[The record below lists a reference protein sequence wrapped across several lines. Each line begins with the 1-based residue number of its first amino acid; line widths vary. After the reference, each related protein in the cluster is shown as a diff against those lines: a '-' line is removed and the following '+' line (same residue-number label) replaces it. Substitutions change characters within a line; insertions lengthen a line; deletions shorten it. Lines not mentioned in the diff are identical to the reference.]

1 MHLVTDTAV
10 SLQAS
15 RRSSISTSMGRGTLV
30 VCGVSVADCESWIG
44 EDRLV
49 VPCAYDLRLVVL
61 RKTRHSQHISM
72 SFGNDATWSGR
83 AFAEIERF
91 EYLRI
96 PNRGAYIQ
104 IDRVDKAPR
113 QAEKILPRFTC
124 DHRDLSKTMRVA
136 AIQFEIHHKQFVL
149 PEATKTR
156 GFRLYCV
163 SAKTSKS
170 ILEKHELER
179 TKKSKLT
186 SCLSRSFTMF
196 HFLAVKMRENLQGF
210 QGSGF

>member
-10 SLQAS
+10 SMQAS
-15 RRSSISTSMGRGTLV
+15 RRSSISTFMGRGTLV

-44 EDRLV
+44 VDRLV

-96 PNRGAYIQ
+96 PNRGAYIR
-104 IDRVDKAPR
+104 IDQVDKASR
-113 QAEKILPRFTC
+113 QAEKILPGFTC
-124 DHRDLSKTMRVA
+124 DRRDLSKTMRDA
-136 AIQFEIHHKQFVL
+136 AIQIEIHHEQFVL

-156 GFRLYCV
+156 GFRLYYV
-163 SAKTSKS
+163 SAKTSKTM
-170 ILEKHELER
+170 LEEQENAK
-179 TKKSKLT
+179 TKKS
-186 SCLSRSFTMF
+186 
-196 HFLAVKMRENLQGF
+196 NLRPV
-210 QGSGF
+210 SAAAS